1 MYRIPSTLNGDLDY
15 TQSLIDQFKTG
26 EIQAGQLKSNRVPM
40 GIYEQRKNQHYMLR
54 LRCAGGLVTPEQ
66 LAKIAF
72 VGHQLSTSHLHV
84 TTRQEIQ
91 IHNVDIEDAI
101 PALKK
106 LEKVGIS
113 SAGGGGNTVRN
124 MMVDDRS
131 GLTADEEFDVYPY
144 VEELT
149 SRLIAEKDSFTM
161 PRKYKVAIDTSVAT
175 ANYSYIA
182 DLGLQARIKDG
193 QRGFRVLIAGS
204 AASNAHTGW
213 EVFDFLPEKDL
224 YRAAKALKN
233 WFHKYGNR
241 RNRHKARMRYVF
253 YKYGTEEA
261 KRLYL
266 EEFEELK
273 KDGSIDFEASA
284 LPLEHHKPSFSPLGE
299 KEVKSEERR
308 VKNSNP
314 LGVPADLQS
323 DGKQGTSKNE
333 IIDVEAFETWK
344 RRYAHKQ
351 TNAEGLKENLWYA
364 YIPLR
369 HGNNSTDFFAEVAEY
384 LGNYGN
390 DVIRFTKKEQIQ
402 VRNIPEEYLTNIY
415 AFFKKLG
422 VYQID
427 YPVVVTNLTC
437 CTGADTCRLGICLPK
452 GAIDGIAKQLLDSDL
467 NLDAI
472 PDFELRMNGCTNICA
487 LATWGDLGFS
497 GRVGRVGDDPYP
509 AYTIWLPVKGKHEI
523 DLQQGYIAA
532 KKIPAFVE
540 DYLRDVIAEQANYAD
555 YYEYVAKR
563 GVNIVKDLIAKYK
576 EVAPYSEKPDTFF
589 DFGDDE
595 KFSLIKY
602 GKAECSAGLFDIIE
616 IDQDTIREKRKEVE
630 QLLENTPQ
638 GVPADLQSAGK
649 QAISGGSKVPADLKS
664 DGKQGTSKIEK
675 LLHDIVFS
683 ENRMLLVT
691 RGLDPRTD
699 EDVYQGF
706 EKEFIAAGII
716 PQKFKVLTEKARNN
730 ESLIS
735 EKPLID
741 ELADLLNDLYQN
753 MDDSLQFKLPAAQSP
768 TDNTDN
774 TDSKEKSAE
783 SAKSAR
789 PKNGSEK
796 EEKSVSSVKS
806 VGQKTGSEKE
816 EKSVSSVKSVG
827 QKNTSEKE
835 QKSVSSVK
843 SARQKN
849 TSEKEQK
856 SSAGEPEA
864 ISPDVKK
871 DFRGVMCP
879 MNFVKTKIALTP
891 MQSGQILEILLDD
904 GAPIENVP
912 GSVKNEGHTILSTEK
927 VENYWKVLIK
937 KK

>member
-15 TQSLIDQFKTG
+15 TQSLINQFKAG

-273 KDGSIDFEASA
+273 KDGSIDFEAPA
-284 LPLEHHKPSFSPLGE
+284 LPLEHHKPSFSPLSE

-308 VKNSNP
+308 VKNS
-314 LGVPADLQS
+314 S
-323 DGKQGTSKNE
+323 DFFDS
-333 IIDVEAFETWK
+333 EAFETWK

-384 LGNYGN
+384 LCNYGN

-452 GAIDGIAKQLLDSDL
+452 GAIDGIAKQLLNSDL

-555 YYEYVAKR
+555 YYDYVAKR
-563 GVNIVKDLIAKYK
+563 GVNIVKKLIAKYK
-576 EVAPYSEKPDTFF
+576 EVAPYSEEPDTFF

-630 QLLENTPQ
+630 LLMGNTPQ
-638 GVPADLQSAGK
+638 GVTADLQS
-649 QAISGGSKVPADLKS
+649 
-664 DGKQGTSKIEK
+664 DGKQETSKIEK

-699 EDVYQGF
+699 EDVYNGF

-716 PQKFKVLTEKARNN
+716 PQKFKVLTDKARNN
-730 ESLIS
+730 ESLIA

-753 MDDSLQFKLPAAQSP
+753 MDDSLQFKLPAVQSP
-768 TDNTDN
+768 TDFTDN
-774 TDSKEKSAE
+774 TDSKEKSAGQKNRSE
-783 SAKSAR
+783 DEDKSVSSVKSVGQR
-789 PKNGSEK
+789 NRSEN

-806 VGQKTGSEKE
+806 VGQKS
-816 EKSVSSVKSVG
+816 
-827 QKNTSEKE
+827 TSE
-835 QKSVSSVK
+835 
-843 SARQKN
+843 N
-849 TSEKEQK
+849 EQK

>member
-15 TQSLIDQFKTG
+15 TQSLIDQFKAG

-273 KDGSIDFEASA
+273 KDGSIDFEAPA
-284 LPLEHHKPSFSPLGE
+284 LPLEHHKPNF
-299 KEVKSEERR
+299 
-308 VKNSNP
+308 
-314 LGVPADLQS
+314 PALKAPTD
-323 DGKQGTSKNE
+323 
-333 IIDVEAFETWK
+333 FETWK

-452 GAIDGIAKQLLDSDL
+452 GAIDGIAKQLLNSNL

-555 YYEYVAKR
+555 YYDYVAKR

-576 EVAPYSEKPDTFF
+576 EVAPYSEEPDTFF

-630 QLLENTPQ
+630 QLL
-638 GVPADLQSAGK
+638 
-649 QAISGGSKVPADLKS
+649 S
-664 DGKQGTSKIEK
+664 DGKQNTGKIEK

-699 EDVYQGF
+699 EDVYNGF

-716 PQKFKVLTEKARNN
+716 PQKFKVLTDKARNSA
-730 ESLIS
+730 SLI
-735 EKPLID
+735 EQKPLID

-753 MDDSLQFKLPAAQSP
+753 MDDSLQFKLPA
-768 TDNTDN
+768 
-774 TDSKEKSAE
+774 EKTQVEQVA
-783 SAKSAR
+783 
-789 PKNGSEK
+789 
-796 EEKSVSSVKS
+796 EEKNA
-806 VGQKTGSEKE
+806 E
-816 EKSVSSVKSVG
+816 EKAPAEQVSE
-827 QKNTSEKE
+827 EKAPAE
-835 QKSVSSVK
+835 KA
-843 SARQKN
+843 SAAEE
-849 TSEKEQK
+849 TET
-856 SSAGEPEA
+856 
-864 ISPDVKK
+864 IVPDVKK

>member
-15 TQSLIDQFKTG
+15 TQSLIDQFKAG

-40 GIYEQRKNQHYMLR
+40 GIYEQRKSQHYMLR

-273 KDGSIDFEASA
+273 KDDSIDFEAPA
-284 LPLEHHKPSFSPLGE
+284 LPLEHHKPSFSPLDA
-299 KEVKSEERR
+299 
-308 VKNSNP
+308 P
-314 LGVPADLQS
+314 TD
-323 DGKQGTSKNE
+323 
-333 IIDVEAFETWK
+333 FETWK

-364 YIPLR
+364 NIPLR

-555 YYEYVAKR
+555 YYDYVAKR

-576 EVAPYSEKPDTFF
+576 EVAPYSEEPDTFF

-630 QLLENTPQ
+630 SLMGNTPQ
-638 GVPADLQSAGK
+638 GVPADLQ
-649 QAISGGSKVPADLKS
+649 S

-699 EDVYQGF
+699 EDVYNGF

-716 PQKFKVLTEKARNN
+716 PQKFKILTDKARNN
-730 ESLIS
+730 ESLIAY
-735 EKPLID
+735 KPLID
-741 ELADLLNDLYQN
+741 ELADLLNELYQN

-774 TDSKEKSAE
+774 TDLKEKSAE

-789 PKNGSEK
+789 PK
-796 EEKSVSSVKS
+796 
-806 VGQKTGSEKE
+806 TGSE
-816 EKSVSSVKSVG
+816 
-827 QKNTSEKE
+827 N
-835 QKSVSSVK
+835 
-843 SARQKN
+843 
-849 TSEKEQK
+849 EQK

>member
-15 TQSLIDQFKTG
+15 TQSLIDQFKAG

-273 KDGSIDFEASA
+273 KDGSIDFEASE
-284 LPLEHHKPSFSPLGE
+284 LPLEHHKPNF
-299 KEVKSEERR
+299 
-308 VKNSNP
+308 
-314 LGVPADLQS
+314 PALKAPTD
-323 DGKQGTSKNE
+323 
-333 IIDVEAFETWK
+333 FETWK

-452 GAIDGIAKQLLDSDL
+452 GAIDGIAKQLLNSNL

-555 YYEYVAKR
+555 YYDYVAKR

-576 EVAPYSEKPDTFF
+576 EVAPYSEEPDTFF

-630 QLLENTPQ
+630 LLMGNIPQ
-638 GVPADLQSAGK
+638 GVPTDLQ
-649 QAISGGSKVPADLKS
+649 S
-664 DGKQGTSKIEK
+664 DGKQATSKIEK

-699 EDVYQGF
+699 EDVYNGF

-716 PQKFKVLTEKARNN
+716 PQKFKVLTDKARNN
-730 ESLIS
+730 ESLI
-735 EKPLID
+735 EQKPLID

-753 MDDSLQFKLPAAQSP
+753 MDDSLQFKLPAVQSP
-768 TDNTDN
+768 TDFTDN
-774 TDSKEKSAE
+774 TDSKGKSA
-783 SAKSAR
+783 
-789 PKNGSEK
+789 
-796 EEKSVSSVKS
+796 
-806 VGQKTGSEKE
+806 GQKNRSEDE

-827 QKNTSEKE
+827 QKNTSE
-835 QKSVSSVK
+835 
-843 SARQKN
+843 N
-849 TSEKEQK
+849 EQK

-864 ISPDVKK
+864 VSPDVKK

>member
-15 TQSLIDQFKTG
+15 TQSLIDQFKAG

-72 VGHQLSTSHLHV
+72 VGHQLSTSHLHI

-261 KRLYL
+261 KRLYF

-273 KDGSIDFEASA
+273 KDGSIDFKAPA
-284 LPLEHHKPSFSPLGE
+284 LPLEHHKPNFPPL
-299 KEVKSEERR
+299 KA
-308 VKNSNP
+308 P
-314 LGVPADLQS
+314 TD
-323 DGKQGTSKNE
+323 
-333 IIDVEAFETWK
+333 FETWK

-452 GAIDGIAKQLLDSDL
+452 GAIDGIAKQLLNSNL

-532 KKIPAFVE
+532 KKIPAFFE
-540 DYLRDVIAEQANYAD
+540 DYLRDVIAEQVNYAD
-555 YYEYVAKR
+555 YYDYVAKR
-563 GVNIVKDLIAKYK
+563 GVNIVKELIAKYK
-576 EVAPYSEKPDTFF
+576 EVAPYSEEPDTFF

-630 QLLENTPQ
+630 LLMGNTPQ
-638 GVPADLQSAGK
+638 GVPADLQSDGK
-649 QAISGGSKVPADLKS
+649 QAI
-664 DGKQGTSKIEK
+664 SKIEK

-699 EDVYQGF
+699 EDVYNGF

-716 PQKFKVLTEKARNN
+716 SQKFKVLTDKARNN
-730 ESLIS
+730 ESLI
-735 EKPLID
+735 EQKPLID

-753 MDDSLQFKLPAAQSP
+753 MDDSLQFKLPA
-768 TDNTDN
+768 
-774 TDSKEKSAE
+774 EKTPVEQVA
-783 SAKSAR
+783 
-789 PKNGSEK
+789 
-796 EEKSVSSVKS
+796 EEK
-806 VGQKTGSEKE
+806 TAE
-816 EKSVSSVKSVG
+816 EKAPAEQVSE
-827 QKNTSEKE
+827 EKAPAE
-835 QKSVSSVK
+835 KA
-843 SARQKN
+843 SAAEE
-849 TSEKEQK
+849 TET
-856 SSAGEPEA
+856 
-864 ISPDVKK
+864 IVPDVKK

>member
-15 TQSLIDQFKTG
+15 TQSLIDQFKAG

-54 LRCAGGLVTPEQ
+54 LRCAGGLATPEQ

-273 KDGSIDFEASA
+273 KDGSIDFEAPA
-284 LPLEHHKPSFSPLGE
+284 LPLEHHKPNFPPL
-299 KEVKSEERR
+299 KA
-308 VKNSNP
+308 P
-314 LGVPADLQS
+314 TD
-323 DGKQGTSKNE
+323 
-333 IIDVEAFETWK
+333 FETWK

-427 YPVVVTNLTC
+427 YPVVVTNLIC

-452 GAIDGIAKQLLDSDL
+452 GAIDGIAKQLLNSNL

-497 GRVGRVGDDPYP
+497 GRVGRVGDAPYP

-540 DYLRDVIAEQANYAD
+540 DYLRDVIAEQVNYAD
-555 YYEYVAKR
+555 YYDYVAKR

-576 EVAPYSEKPDTFF
+576 EVAPYSEEPDTFF

-630 QLLENTPQ
+630 LLMGNTPQ
-638 GVPADLQSAGK
+638 GVPADLQSDGK
-649 QAISGGSKVPADLKS
+649 QA
-664 DGKQGTSKIEK
+664 TSKIEK

-699 EDVYQGF
+699 EDVYNGF

-716 PQKFKVLTEKARNN
+716 PQKFKVLTDKARNN
-730 ESLIS
+730 ESLI
-735 EKPLID
+735 EQKPLID

-753 MDDSLQFKLPAAQSP
+753 MDDSLQFKLPA
-768 TDNTDN
+768 
-774 TDSKEKSAE
+774 EKTPVEQIA
-783 SAKSAR
+783 
-789 PKNGSEK
+789 
-796 EEKSVSSVKS
+796 EEKAA
-806 VGQKTGSEKE
+806 E
-816 EKSVSSVKSVG
+816 EKAPAEQVSE
-827 QKNTSEKE
+827 EKAPAE
-835 QKSVSSVK
+835 KA
-843 SARQKN
+843 SAAEE
-849 TSEKEQK
+849 TET
-856 SSAGEPEA
+856 
-864 ISPDVKK
+864 IVPDVKK

>member
-1 MYRIPSTLNGDLDY
+1 
-15 TQSLIDQFKTG
+15 
-26 EIQAGQLKSNRVPM
+26 M
-40 GIYEQRKNQHYMLR
+40 GLYEQRKNQHYMLR

-273 KDGSIDFEASA
+273 KDGSIDFEAPA
-284 LPLEHHKPSFSPLGE
+284 LPLEHHKPNF
-299 KEVKSEERR
+299 
-308 VKNSNP
+308 
-314 LGVPADLQS
+314 PALNASTD
-323 DGKQGTSKNE
+323 
-333 IIDVEAFETWK
+333 FETWK

-452 GAIDGIAKQLLDSDL
+452 GAIDGIAKQLLNSDL

-509 AYTIWLPVKGKHEI
+509 AYTVWLPTKGKHEI

-563 GVNIVKDLIAKYK
+563 GVNIVKELIAKYK
-576 EVAPYSEKPDTFF
+576 EIAPYSEEPDTFF

-630 QLLENTPQ
+630 QLLSE
-638 GVPADLQSAGK
+638 GK
-649 QAISGGSKVPADLKS
+649 QDTA
-664 DGKQGTSKIEK
+664 KIEK

-699 EDVYQGF
+699 DDVYNGF

-716 PQKFKVLTEKARNN
+716 PQKFKILTNKARSN
-730 ESLIS
+730 ESLMA

-753 MDDSLQFKLPAAQSP
+753 MDDSLQFKLPAVQNP

-774 TDSKEKSAE
+774 TDSKEKSA
-783 SAKSAR
+783 
-789 PKNGSEK
+789 
-796 EEKSVSSVKS
+796 
-806 VGQKTGSEKE
+806 GQKNRSEKE

-827 QKNTSEKE
+827 QKNTNE
-835 QKSVSSVK
+835 
-843 SARQKN
+843 N
-849 TSEKEQK
+849 EQK
-856 SSAGEPEA
+856 SSAGEPGA
-864 ISPDVKK
+864 TSPDVKK

-927 VENYWKVLIK
+927 VENYWKVLIRK
-937 KK
+937 K

>member
-15 TQSLIDQFKTG
+15 TQSLIDQFKAG

-266 EEFEELK
+266 DEFKELK
-273 KDGSIDFEASA
+273 KDGSIDFEAPA
-284 LPLEHHKPSFSPLGE
+284 LPLEHHKPNFPPL
-299 KEVKSEERR
+299 KT
-308 VKNSNP
+308 P
-314 LGVPADLQS
+314 TD
-323 DGKQGTSKNE
+323 
-333 IIDVEAFETWK
+333 FETWK

-452 GAIDGIAKQLLDSDL
+452 GAIDGIAKQLLNSNL

-540 DYLRDVIAEQANYAD
+540 DYLRDVITEQANYTD
-555 YYEYVAKR
+555 YYDYVAKR
-563 GVNIVKDLIAKYK
+563 GVNIVKELIAKYK
-576 EVAPYSEKPDTFF
+576 EVAPYSEEPDTFF

-630 QLLENTPQ
+630 LLMGNIPQ
-638 GVPADLQSAGK
+638 GIPADLQSDGK
-649 QAISGGSKVPADLKS
+649 QATG
-664 DGKQGTSKIEK
+664 KIEK

-699 EDVYQGF
+699 KDVYNGF

-716 PQKFKVLTEKARNN
+716 PQKFKVLTDKARNN
-730 ESLIS
+730 ESLIA

-741 ELADLLNDLYQN
+741 ELANLLNDLYQN
-753 MDDSLQFKLPAAQSP
+753 MDDSLQFKLPAVQNP
-768 TDNTDN
+768 TNFTDN
-774 TDSKEKSAE
+774 TDSKGKSAE
-783 SAKSAR
+783 SNS
-789 PKNGSEK
+789 K
-796 EEKSVSSVKS
+796 EEKSVGQKSRSENEEESVSSVKS
-806 VGQKTGSEKE
+806 VGQKSRSE
-816 EKSVSSVKSVG
+816 
-827 QKNTSEKE
+827 NE
-835 QKSVSSVK
+835 QK
-843 SARQKN
+843 
-849 TSEKEQK
+849 T
-856 SSAGEPEA
+856 SAGELEA

>member
-15 TQSLIDQFKTG
+15 TQSLIDQFKAG

-273 KDGSIDFEASA
+273 KDGSIDFEAPA
-284 LPLEHHKPSFSPLGE
+284 LPLEHHKPGF
-299 KEVKSEERR
+299 
-308 VKNSNP
+308 
-314 LGVPADLQS
+314 PALKAPTD
-323 DGKQGTSKNE
+323 
-333 IIDVEAFETWK
+333 FETWK

-452 GAIDGIAKQLLDSDL
+452 GAIDVIAKQLLNSDL

-532 KKIPAFVE
+532 KKIPVFVE
-540 DYLRDVIAEQANYAD
+540 DYLRDVIAEQANYTD
-555 YYEYVAKR
+555 YYDYVAKR
-563 GVNIVKDLIAKYK
+563 GVDIVKNLIAKYK
-576 EVAPYSEKPDTFF
+576 EVAPYSEEPDTFF

-630 QLLENTPQ
+630 LLMGNTPQ
-638 GVPADLQSAGK
+638 GVPADLQS
-649 QAISGGSKVPADLKS
+649 
-664 DGKQGTSKIEK
+664 DGKQETSKIEK

-699 EDVYQGF
+699 EDVYNGF

-716 PQKFKVLTEKARNN
+716 PQKFKVLTDKARNS
-730 ESLIS
+730 ESLIA

-741 ELADLLNDLYQN
+741 ELANLLNDLYQN
-753 MDDSLQFKLPAAQSP
+753 MDDSLQFKLPAVQSP
-768 TDNTDN
+768 TDFTDN
-774 TDSKEKSAE
+774 TNSKEKSAGQ
-783 SAKSAR
+783 
-789 PKNGSEK
+789 KNRSEK

-806 VGQKTGSEKE
+806 VGQKSRSE
-816 EKSVSSVKSVG
+816 
-827 QKNTSEKE
+827 N
-835 QKSVSSVK
+835 
-843 SARQKN
+843 
-849 TSEKEQK
+849 EQK

-871 DFRGVMCP
+871 DFRDVMCP

-912 GSVKNEGHTILSTEK
+912 GSVKNEDHTILSTEK
-927 VENYWKVLIK
+927 VENYWKVLIRK
-937 KK
+937 K

>member
-15 TQSLIDQFKTG
+15 TQSLIDQFKAG

-91 IHNVDIEDAI
+91 IHNVDIEDAV

-266 EEFEELK
+266 EDFEELK
-273 KDGSIDFEASA
+273 KDGSIDFEAPA
-284 LPLEHHKPSFSPLGE
+284 LPLEHHKPSFSPLSE

-308 VKNSNP
+308 VNNS
-314 LGVPADLQS
+314 S
-323 DGKQGTSKNE
+323 DFFDS
-333 IIDVEAFETWK
+333 EAFETWK

-540 DYLRDVIAEQANYAD
+540 DYLRDVIAEQTNYAD

-576 EVAPYSEKPDTFF
+576 EVAPYLEEPDTFF

-616 IDQDTIREKRKEVE
+616 IDQDTIREKLGEIDKI
-630 QLLENTPQ
+630 LGDDKSHT
-638 GVPADLQSAGK
+638 DLTNLTDIVNEEDAK
-649 QAISGGSKVPADLKS
+649 
-664 DGKQGTSKIEK
+664 KIEK

-699 EDVYQGF
+699 DDVYNGF

-730 ESLIS
+730 EPLTA
-735 EKPLID
+735 EKALID
-741 ELADLLNDLYQN
+741 ELAQLLNDLYQN
-753 MDDSLQFKLPAAQSP
+753 MDNSLQFKLPAAQSP
-768 TDNTDN
+768 TDFTEN

-783 SAKSAR
+783 SNSKEKKSVGEENGSENEKKSVSSAKSAR
-789 PKNGSEK
+789 QKSGSENEK
-796 EEKSVSSVKS
+796 KSVSSAKSARQKSGSENEKKSVSSVKS
-806 VGQKTGSEKE
+806 VGPKTGSE
-816 EKSVSSVKSVG
+816 
-827 QKNTSEKE
+827 N
-835 QKSVSSVK
+835 
-843 SARQKN
+843 
-849 TSEKEQK
+849 EQK

-891 MQSGQILEILLDD
+891 MKSGQILEILLDD

>member
-15 TQSLIDQFKTG
+15 TQSLIDQFKAG

-273 KDGSIDFEASA
+273 KDGSIDFEAPA
-284 LPLEHHKPSFSPLGE
+284 LPLEHHKPNFPPL
-299 KEVKSEERR
+299 KA
-308 VKNSNP
+308 P
-314 LGVPADLQS
+314 TD
-323 DGKQGTSKNE
+323 
-333 IIDVEAFETWK
+333 FETWK

-452 GAIDGIAKQLLDSDL
+452 GAIDGIAKQLLNSNL

-532 KKIPAFVE
+532 KKIPVFVE
-540 DYLRDVIAEQANYAD
+540 DYLRDVIAEQVNYAD
-555 YYEYVAKR
+555 YYDYVAKR
-563 GVNIVKDLIAKYK
+563 GVNIVKELIAKYK
-576 EVAPYSEKPDTFF
+576 EVAPYSEEPDTFF

-630 QLLENTPQ
+630 LLMGNTPQ
-638 GVPADLQSAGK
+638 GVPADLQSDGK
-649 QAISGGSKVPADLKS
+649 QAI
-664 DGKQGTSKIEK
+664 SKIEK

-699 EDVYQGF
+699 EDVYNGF

-716 PQKFKVLTEKARNN
+716 PQKFKVLTDKARNN
-730 ESLIS
+730 ESLI
-735 EKPLID
+735 EQKPLID

-753 MDDSLQFKLPAAQSP
+753 MDDSLQFKLPA
-768 TDNTDN
+768 
-774 TDSKEKSAE
+774 EKTPVEQIA
-783 SAKSAR
+783 
-789 PKNGSEK
+789 
-796 EEKSVSSVKS
+796 EEKAA
-806 VGQKTGSEKE
+806 E
-816 EKSVSSVKSVG
+816 EKAPAEQVSE
-827 QKNTSEKE
+827 EKAPAE
-835 QKSVSSVK
+835 KA
-843 SARQKN
+843 SAAEE
-849 TSEKEQK
+849 TET
-856 SSAGEPEA
+856 
-864 ISPDVKK
+864 IVPDVKK

>member
-15 TQSLIDQFKTG
+15 TQSLIDQFKAG

-54 LRCAGGLVTPEQ
+54 LRCAGGLVTPKQ

-266 EEFEELK
+266 EEFKELK
-273 KDGSIDFEASA
+273 KDGSIDFEAPA
-284 LPLEHHKPSFSPLGE
+284 LPLEHHKPNFPPL
-299 KEVKSEERR
+299 KA
-308 VKNSNP
+308 P
-314 LGVPADLQS
+314 TD
-323 DGKQGTSKNE
+323 
-333 IIDVEAFETWK
+333 FETWK

-402 VRNIPEEYLTNIY
+402 VRNILEEYLTNIY

-452 GAIDGIAKQLLDSDL
+452 GAIDGIAKQLLNSNL

-555 YYEYVAKR
+555 YYDYVAKR

-576 EVAPYSEKPDTFF
+576 EVAPYSEEPDTFF

-630 QLLENTPQ
+630 LLMKNIPQ
-638 GVPADLQSAGK
+638 GVSADLQADGK
-649 QAISGGSKVPADLKS
+649 QA
-664 DGKQGTSKIEK
+664 TSKIEK

-699 EDVYQGF
+699 EDVYNGF

-716 PQKFKVLTEKARNN
+716 PQKFKVLTDKARNN
-730 ESLIS
+730 ESLI
-735 EKPLID
+735 EQKPLID

-753 MDDSLQFKLPAAQSP
+753 MDDSLQFKLPA
-768 TDNTDN
+768 
-774 TDSKEKSAE
+774 EKTPVEQVA
-783 SAKSAR
+783 
-789 PKNGSEK
+789 
-796 EEKSVSSVKS
+796 EEK
-806 VGQKTGSEKE
+806 TAE
-816 EKSVSSVKSVG
+816 EKAPAEQVSE
-827 QKNTSEKE
+827 EKAPAE
-835 QKSVSSVK
+835 KA
-843 SARQKN
+843 SAAEE
-849 TSEKEQK
+849 TET
-856 SSAGEPEA
+856 
-864 ISPDVKK
+864 IVPDVKK

>member
-15 TQSLIDQFKTG
+15 TQSLIDQFKAG

-273 KDGSIDFEASA
+273 KDGSIDFEAPA
-284 LPLEHHKPSFSPLGE
+284 LPLEHHKPNFPPL
-299 KEVKSEERR
+299 KA
-308 VKNSNP
+308 P
-314 LGVPADLQS
+314 TD
-323 DGKQGTSKNE
+323 
-333 IIDVEAFETWK
+333 FETWK

-452 GAIDGIAKQLLDSDL
+452 GAIDGIAKQLLNSNL

-555 YYEYVAKR
+555 YYDYVAKR
-563 GVNIVKDLIAKYK
+563 GVNIVKELIAKYK
-576 EVAPYSEKPDTFF
+576 EVAPYSEEPDTFF

-630 QLLENTPQ
+630 LLMGNIPQ
-638 GVPADLQSAGK
+638 GVPADLQSDGK
-649 QAISGGSKVPADLKS
+649 QA
-664 DGKQGTSKIEK
+664 TSKIEK

-699 EDVYQGF
+699 EDVYNGF

-716 PQKFKVLTEKARNN
+716 PQKFKVLTDKARNN
-730 ESLIS
+730 ESLI
-735 EKPLID
+735 EQKPLID

-753 MDDSLQFKLPAAQSP
+753 MDDSLQFKLTA
-768 TDNTDN
+768 
-774 TDSKEKSAE
+774 EKTPVEQVA
-783 SAKSAR
+783 
-789 PKNGSEK
+789 
-796 EEKSVSSVKS
+796 EEKAA
-806 VGQKTGSEKE
+806 E
-816 EKSVSSVKSVG
+816 EKTPAEQVSE
-827 QKNTSEKE
+827 EKAPAE
-835 QKSVSSVK
+835 KA
-843 SARQKN
+843 SAAEE
-849 TSEKEQK
+849 TET
-856 SSAGEPEA
+856 
-864 ISPDVKK
+864 IVPDVKK

-927 VENYWKVLIK
+927 IENYWKVLIK

>member
-15 TQSLIDQFKTG
+15 TQSLIDQFKAG

-273 KDGSIDFEASA
+273 KDGSIDFEAPA
-284 LPLEHHKPSFSPLGE
+284 LPLEHHKPNF
-299 KEVKSEERR
+299 
-308 VKNSNP
+308 
-314 LGVPADLQS
+314 PALKAPTD
-323 DGKQGTSKNE
+323 
-333 IIDVEAFETWK
+333 FETWK

-452 GAIDGIAKQLLDSDL
+452 GAIDGIAKQLLNSDL

-555 YYEYVAKR
+555 YYDYVAKR
-563 GVNIVKDLIAKYK
+563 GVNIVKELIAKYK
-576 EVAPYSEKPDTFF
+576 EVAPYSEEPDTFF

-630 QLLENTPQ
+630 LLMGNIPQ
-638 GVPADLQSAGK
+638 GVPADLQSDGK
-649 QAISGGSKVPADLKS
+649 QA
-664 DGKQGTSKIEK
+664 TSKIEK

-699 EDVYQGF
+699 EDVYNGF

-716 PQKFKVLTEKARNN
+716 PQKFKVLTDKARNN
-730 ESLIS
+730 ESLI
-735 EKPLID
+735 EQKPLID

-753 MDDSLQFKLPAAQSP
+753 MDDSLQFKL
-768 TDNTDN
+768 
-774 TDSKEKSAE
+774 SAE
-783 SAKSAR
+783 KTPVEQVA
-789 PKNGSEK
+789 
-796 EEKSVSSVKS
+796 EEK
-806 VGQKTGSEKE
+806 TAE
-816 EKSVSSVKSVG
+816 EKAPAEQVSE
-827 QKNTSEKE
+827 EKAPAE
-835 QKSVSSVK
+835 KA
-843 SARQKN
+843 SAAEE
-849 TSEKEQK
+849 TET
-856 SSAGEPEA
+856 
-864 ISPDVKK
+864 IVPDVKK

>member
-15 TQSLIDQFKTG
+15 TQSLIDQFKAG

-213 EVFDFLPEKDL
+213 EVFNFLPEKDL

-273 KDGSIDFEASA
+273 KDGSIDFEAPA
-284 LPLEHHKPSFSPLGE
+284 LPLEHHKPNF
-299 KEVKSEERR
+299 
-308 VKNSNP
+308 
-314 LGVPADLQS
+314 PALKAPTD
-323 DGKQGTSKNE
+323 
-333 IIDVEAFETWK
+333 FETWK

-369 HGNNSTDFFAEVAEY
+369 HGNNSTDFFAKVAEY

-452 GAIDGIAKQLLDSDL
+452 GAIDGIAKQLLNSNL

-555 YYEYVAKR
+555 YYDYVAKR

-576 EVAPYSEKPDTFF
+576 EVAPYSEEPDTFF

-630 QLLENTPQ
+630 LLMGNIPQ
-638 GVPADLQSAGK
+638 GVPADLQSDGK
-649 QAISGGSKVPADLKS
+649 QA
-664 DGKQGTSKIEK
+664 TSKIEK

-699 EDVYQGF
+699 EDVYNGF

-716 PQKFKVLTEKARNN
+716 PQKFKVLTDKARNN
-730 ESLIS
+730 ESLI
-735 EKPLID
+735 EQKPLID

-753 MDDSLQFKLPAAQSP
+753 MDDSLQFKLPA
-768 TDNTDN
+768 
-774 TDSKEKSAE
+774 EKTPVEQVA
-783 SAKSAR
+783 
-789 PKNGSEK
+789 
-796 EEKSVSSVKS
+796 EEK
-806 VGQKTGSEKE
+806 TAE
-816 EKSVSSVKSVG
+816 EKAPAEQVSE
-827 QKNTSEKE
+827 EKAPAE
-835 QKSVSSVK
+835 KA
-843 SARQKN
+843 SAAEE
-849 TSEKEQK
+849 TET
-856 SSAGEPEA
+856 
-864 ISPDVKK
+864 IVPDVKK

>member
-1 MYRIPSTLNGDLDY
+1 MYRIPSTLDGDLDY
-15 TQSLIDQFKTG
+15 TQSLIDQFKAG

-54 LRCAGGLVTPEQ
+54 LRCAGGLITPEQ

-91 IHNVDIEDAI
+91 IHNVDLQDAV

-161 PRKYKVAIDTSVAT
+161 PRKYKVAIDTSVET
-175 ANYSYIA
+175 ANFSYIA

-193 QRGFRVLIAGS
+193 KRGFRVLIAGS

-213 EVFDFLPEKDL
+213 EVFDFLPEVDL

-253 YKYGTEEA
+253 YKYGSEEA

-266 EEFEELK
+266 EEFEALK
-273 KDGSIDFEASA
+273 KDGSIDFHAPL
-284 LPLEHHKPSFSPLGE
+284 LPLEHHKPSFEPLAPHSSLFE
-299 KEVKSEERR
+299 K
-308 VKNSNP
+308 
-314 LGVPADLQS
+314 
-323 DGKQGTSKNE
+323 
-333 IIDVEAFETWK
+333 WK
-344 RRYAHKQ
+344 HRYAHKQ

-364 YIPLR
+364 YIPLK

-384 LGNYGN
+384 MANYGN

-402 VRNIPEEYLTNIY
+402 VRNIPEEYLPNIY
-415 AFFKKLG
+415 QEFKKLG
-422 VYQID
+422 IYQVD

-452 GAIDGIAKQLLDSDL
+452 GAIDAIAKRLLQSDL
-467 NLDAI
+467 DLDAI
-472 PDFELRMNGCTNICA
+472 PELEIRMNGCTNICA
-487 LATWGDLGFS
+487 VATWADLGFS

-509 AYTIWLPVKGKHEI
+509 AYTVWLPVKGKHEL

-532 KKIPAFVE
+532 KKIPEFIE
-540 DYLRDVIAEQANYAD
+540 DYLRDVIAELPNYVD
-555 YYEYVAKR
+555 YYDYVAKR
-563 GVNIVKDLIAKYK
+563 GVETVKDLLKKYK
-576 EVAPYSEKPDTFF
+576 ELPSFDENPDTFY
-589 DFGDDE
+589 DWGDDE

-616 IDQDTIREKRKEVE
+616 IDQDTIREKRKEVDALLGKAQIEADASQAKVSDDASQAFGRLDFEE
-630 QLLENTPQ
+630 QNK
-638 GVPADLQSAGK
+638 A
-649 QAISGGSKVPADLKS
+649 
-664 DGKQGTSKIEK
+664 EK

-699 EDVYQGF
+699 DDVYNGF
-706 EKEFIAAGII
+706 VKEFIEAGII
-716 PQKFKVLTEKARNN
+716 PQKFKVLTDKARQN

-735 EKPLID
+735 EKALID

-753 MDDSLQFKLPAAQSP
+753 MDDSLQFKLPA
-768 TDNTDN
+768 
-774 TDSKEKSAE
+774 DSV
-783 SAKSAR
+783 SAKQDSVPSQGTESSSKNENSDNSASSDENKKSDDN
-789 PKNGSEK
+789 KNSEGI
-796 EEKSVSSVKS
+796 V
-806 VGQKTGSEKE
+806 
-816 EKSVSSVKSVG
+816 
-827 QKNTSEKE
+827 
-835 QKSVSSVK
+835 
-843 SARQKN
+843 
-849 TSEKEQK
+849 
-856 SSAGEPEA
+856 
-864 ISPDVKK
+864 PDVKK

-891 MQSGQILEILLDD
+891 MKSGQLLEILLDD

-912 GSVKNEGHTILSTEK
+912 GSVKNEGHTVVSTEK
-927 VENYWKVLIK
+927 VENYWKVLIRK
-937 KK
+937 K

>member
-15 TQSLIDQFKTG
+15 TQSLIDQFKAG

-266 EEFEELK
+266 EEFEKLK
-273 KDGSIDFEASA
+273 KDGSIDFEAPA
-284 LPLEHHKPSFSPLGE
+284 LPLEHHKPNF
-299 KEVKSEERR
+299 
-308 VKNSNP
+308 
-314 LGVPADLQS
+314 PALKAPTD
-323 DGKQGTSKNE
+323 
-333 IIDVEAFETWK
+333 FETWK

-452 GAIDGIAKQLLDSDL
+452 GAIDGIAKQLLNSNL

-555 YYEYVAKR
+555 YYDYVAKR

-576 EVAPYSEKPDTFF
+576 EVAPYSEEPDTFF

-630 QLLENTPQ
+630 QLL
-638 GVPADLQSAGK
+638 
-649 QAISGGSKVPADLKS
+649 S
-664 DGKQGTSKIEK
+664 DGKQNTGKIEK

-699 EDVYQGF
+699 EDVYNGF

-716 PQKFKVLTEKARNN
+716 PQKFKVLTDKARNN
-730 ESLIS
+730 ESLI
-735 EKPLID
+735 EQKPLID

-753 MDDSLQFKLPAAQSP
+753 MDDSLQFKLPA
-768 TDNTDN
+768 
-774 TDSKEKSAE
+774 EKTPVEQVA
-783 SAKSAR
+783 
-789 PKNGSEK
+789 
-796 EEKSVSSVKS
+796 EEKNA
-806 VGQKTGSEKE
+806 E
-816 EKSVSSVKSVG
+816 EKAPAEQVSE
-827 QKNTSEKE
+827 EKAPAE
-835 QKSVSSVK
+835 KA
-843 SARQKN
+843 SAAEE
-849 TSEKEQK
+849 TET
-856 SSAGEPEA
+856 
-864 ISPDVKK
+864 IVPDVKK

>member
-15 TQSLIDQFKTG
+15 TQSLIDQFKAG

-131 GLTADEEFDVYPY
+131 GLTADEEFDVYPC

-273 KDGSIDFEASA
+273 KDGSIDFEAPA
-284 LPLEHHKPSFSPLGE
+284 LPLEHHKPNFPPL
-299 KEVKSEERR
+299 KAPTV
-308 VKNSNP
+308 
-314 LGVPADLQS
+314 
-323 DGKQGTSKNE
+323 
-333 IIDVEAFETWK
+333 FETWK

-452 GAIDGIAKQLLDSDL
+452 GAIDGIAKQLLNSNL

-555 YYEYVAKR
+555 YYDYVAKR
-563 GVNIVKDLIAKYK
+563 GVNIVKELIAKYK
-576 EVAPYSEKPDTFF
+576 EVAPYSEEPDTFF

-630 QLLENTPQ
+630 LLMGNIPQ
-638 GVPADLQSAGK
+638 GVPADLQS
-649 QAISGGSKVPADLKS
+649 
-664 DGKQGTSKIEK
+664 DGKQETSKIEK

-699 EDVYQGF
+699 EDVYNGF

-716 PQKFKVLTEKARNN
+716 PQKFKVLTDKARNN
-730 ESLIS
+730 ESLI
-735 EKPLID
+735 EQKPLID

-753 MDDSLQFKLPAAQSP
+753 MDDSLQFKLPAVQSP
-768 TDNTDN
+768 TDFTDN
-774 TDSKEKSAE
+774 TDSKGKSA
-783 SAKSAR
+783 
-789 PKNGSEK
+789 
-796 EEKSVSSVKS
+796 
-806 VGQKTGSEKE
+806 GQKNRSEDE

-827 QKNTSEKE
+827 QKNTSE
-835 QKSVSSVK
+835 
-843 SARQKN
+843 N
-849 TSEKEQK
+849 EQK

-864 ISPDVKK
+864 VSPDVKK

>member
-15 TQSLIDQFKTG
+15 TQSLIDQFKAG

-273 KDGSIDFEASA
+273 NDGSIDFEAPA
-284 LPLEHHKPSFSPLGE
+284 LPLEHHKPNF
-299 KEVKSEERR
+299 
-308 VKNSNP
+308 
-314 LGVPADLQS
+314 PALKAPTD
-323 DGKQGTSKNE
+323 
-333 IIDVEAFETWK
+333 FETWK

-452 GAIDGIAKQLLDSDL
+452 GAIDGIAKQLLNSNL

-555 YYEYVAKR
+555 YYDYVAKR

-576 EVAPYSEKPDTFF
+576 EVAPYSEEPDTFF

-630 QLLENTPQ
+630 QLL
-638 GVPADLQSAGK
+638 
-649 QAISGGSKVPADLKS
+649 S
-664 DGKQGTSKIEK
+664 DGKQNTDKIEK

-699 EDVYQGF
+699 EDVYNGF

-716 PQKFKVLTEKARNN
+716 PQKFKILTDKARNN
-730 ESLIS
+730 ESLI
-735 EKPLID
+735 EQKPLIN

-753 MDDSLQFKLPAAQSP
+753 MDDSLQFKLPA
-768 TDNTDN
+768 
-774 TDSKEKSAE
+774 EKTPVEQVA
-783 SAKSAR
+783 
-789 PKNGSEK
+789 
-796 EEKSVSSVKS
+796 EEKNA
-806 VGQKTGSEKE
+806 E
-816 EKSVSSVKSVG
+816 EKAPAEQVAE
-827 QKNTSEKE
+827 EKAPAE
-835 QKSVSSVK
+835 KA
-843 SARQKN
+843 SAAEE
-849 TSEKEQK
+849 TET
-856 SSAGEPEA
+856 
-864 ISPDVKK
+864 IVPDVKK

-891 MQSGQILEILLDD
+891 MQSGQILEVLLDD

>member
-15 TQSLIDQFKTG
+15 TQSLIDQFKAG

-72 VGHQLSTSHLHV
+72 VGHQFSTSHLHV

-273 KDGSIDFEASA
+273 KDGSIDFEAPA
-284 LPLEHHKPSFSPLGE
+284 LPLEHHKPNFPPL
-299 KEVKSEERR
+299 KA
-308 VKNSNP
+308 P
-314 LGVPADLQS
+314 TD
-323 DGKQGTSKNE
+323 
-333 IIDVEAFETWK
+333 FETWK

-452 GAIDGIAKQLLDSDL
+452 GAIDGIAKQLLNSNL

-555 YYEYVAKR
+555 YYDYVAKR
-563 GVNIVKDLIAKYK
+563 GVNIVKELIAKYK
-576 EVAPYSEKPDTFF
+576 EVAPYSEEPDTFF

-630 QLLENTPQ
+630 LLMGNIPQ
-638 GVPADLQSAGK
+638 GVPTDLQ
-649 QAISGGSKVPADLKS
+649 S
-664 DGKQGTSKIEK
+664 DGKQATSKIEK

-699 EDVYQGF
+699 EDVYNGF

-716 PQKFKVLTEKARNN
+716 PQKFKVLTDKARNN
-730 ESLIS
+730 ESLI
-735 EKPLID
+735 EQKPLID

-753 MDDSLQFKLPAAQSP
+753 MDDSLQFKLPA
-768 TDNTDN
+768 
-774 TDSKEKSAE
+774 EKTPVEQVA
-783 SAKSAR
+783 
-789 PKNGSEK
+789 
-796 EEKSVSSVKS
+796 EEK
-806 VGQKTGSEKE
+806 TAE
-816 EKSVSSVKSVG
+816 EKAPAEQVSE
-827 QKNTSEKE
+827 EKAPAE
-835 QKSVSSVK
+835 KA
-843 SARQKN
+843 SAAEE
-849 TSEKEQK
+849 TET
-856 SSAGEPEA
+856 
-864 ISPDVKK
+864 IVPDVKK

>member
-15 TQSLIDQFKTG
+15 TQSLIDQFKAG

-54 LRCAGGLVTPEQ
+54 LRCSGGLVTPEQ

-273 KDGSIDFEASA
+273 KDGSIDFEAPA
-284 LPLEHHKPSFSPLGE
+284 LPLEHHKPNFPPL
-299 KEVKSEERR
+299 KA
-308 VKNSNP
+308 P
-314 LGVPADLQS
+314 TD
-323 DGKQGTSKNE
+323 
-333 IIDVEAFETWK
+333 FETWK

-452 GAIDGIAKQLLDSDL
+452 GAIDGIAKQLLNSNL

-555 YYEYVAKR
+555 YYDYVAKR

-576 EVAPYSEKPDTFF
+576 EVAPYSEEPDTFF

-630 QLLENTPQ
+630 LLMGNIPQ
-638 GVPADLQSAGK
+638 GVPADLQS
-649 QAISGGSKVPADLKS
+649 
-664 DGKQGTSKIEK
+664 DGKQETSKIEK

-699 EDVYQGF
+699 EDVYNGF

-716 PQKFKVLTEKARNN
+716 PQKFKVLTDKARNN
-730 ESLIS
+730 ESLI
-735 EKPLID
+735 EQKPLID

-753 MDDSLQFKLPAAQSP
+753 MDDSLQFKLPAVQSP
-768 TDNTDN
+768 TDFTDN
-774 TDSKEKSAE
+774 TDSKGKSA
-783 SAKSAR
+783 
-789 PKNGSEK
+789 
-796 EEKSVSSVKS
+796 
-806 VGQKTGSEKE
+806 GQKNRSEDE

-827 QKNTSEKE
+827 QKNTSENE
-835 QKSVSSVK
+835 QK
-843 SARQKN
+843 
-849 TSEKEQK
+849 T
-856 SSAGEPEA
+856 SAGEPEA

>member
-15 TQSLIDQFKTG
+15 TQSLIDQFKAG

-54 LRCAGGLVTPEQ
+54 LRCAGGLITPEQ

-72 VGHQLSTSHLHV
+72 VGHQLSTSHLHI

-91 IHNVDIEDAI
+91 IHNVDLQDAV

-124 MMVDDRS
+124 MMVNDRS
-131 GLTADEEFDVYPY
+131 GLTAEEEFDVYPY

-161 PRKYKVAIDTSVAT
+161 PRKYKVAIDTSVEE
-175 ANYSYIA
+175 ANFSYIA

-193 QRGFRVLIAGS
+193 KRGFRVLIAGS
-204 AASNAHTGW
+204 AASNSHTGW
-213 EVFDFLPEKDL
+213 EVFDFLPEIDL
-224 YRAAKALKN
+224 YRAAKGLKN

-253 YKYGTEEA
+253 YKYGSEEA

-266 EEFEELK
+266 EEFEALK
-273 KDGSIDFEASA
+273 KDGSIDFYAPA
-284 LPLEHHKPSFSPLGE
+284 LPLEHHHPNFASAE
-299 KEVKSEERR
+299 DNSEEF
-308 VKNSNP
+308 KKW
-314 LGVPADLQS
+314 
-323 DGKQGTSKNE
+323 KQ
-333 IIDVEAFETWK
+333 
-344 RRYAHKQ
+344 RYAHKQ
-351 TNAEGLKENLWYA
+351 TNSEGLKENLWFA
-364 YIPLR
+364 YIPLK

-384 LGNYGN
+384 LANYGN

-402 VRNIPEEYLTNIY
+402 VRNIPEEYLPNIY
-415 AFFKKLG
+415 QFFKKLG
-422 VYQID
+422 IYQVD

-452 GAIDGIAKQLLDSDL
+452 GAIDAIAKQLLASDL

-472 PDFELRMNGCTNICA
+472 PDLEIRMNGCTNICA
-487 LATWGDLGFS
+487 VATWADLGFS

-509 AYTIWLPVKGKHEI
+509 AYTVWLPVKGKHEL

-532 KKIPAFVE
+532 KKIPEFIE
-540 DYLRDVIAEQANYAD
+540 DYLRDVIAEQTNYAD
-555 YYEYVAKR
+555 YYDYVARR
-563 GVNIVKDLIAKYK
+563 GVDTVKQLLAKYK
-576 EVAPYSEKPDTFF
+576 ELPSYKENPDTFF
-589 DFGDDE
+589 DWGDDE

-616 IDQDTIREKRKEVE
+616 IDQDTIREKRKEVDE
-630 QLLENTPQ
+630 ILSSED
-638 GVPADLQSAGK
+638 A
-649 QAISGGSKVPADLKS
+649 
-664 DGKQGTSKIEK
+664 EK

-699 EDVYQGF
+699 DDVYNGF
-706 EKEFIAAGII
+706 EKEFIEAGII
-716 PQKFKVLTEKARNN
+716 PQKFKVLTDKARKN
-730 ESLIS
+730 EALIA
-735 EKPLID
+735 EKPLIY
-741 ELADLLNDLYQN
+741 ELADLLNDLYKN
-753 MDDSLQFKLPAAQSP
+753 MDDSLQFKLPA
-768 TDNTDN
+768 
-774 TDSKEKSAE
+774 
-783 SAKSAR
+783 
-789 PKNGSEK
+789 EK
-796 EEKSVSSVKS
+796 ESSSEGAKIISSENTKKTEANAAKKQSDSANSVSVEQNSVSSDKDPN
-806 VGQKTGSEKE
+806 E
-816 EKSVSSVKSVG
+816 SVKNPNKFRINSDDKINSSG
-827 QKNTSEKE
+827 EKNTEVIE
-835 QKSVSSVK
+835 
-843 SARQKN
+843 
-849 TSEKEQK
+849 
-856 SSAGEPEA
+856 
-864 ISPDVKK
+864 PDVKK

-891 MQSGQILEILLDD
+891 MKSGQLLEILLDD

-912 GSVKNEGHTILSTEK
+912 GSVKNEGHTVLSTEK
-927 VENYWKVLIK
+927 VDNYWKVLIRK
-937 KK
+937 K

>member
-15 TQSLIDQFKTG
+15 TQSLIDQFKAG

-273 KDGSIDFEASA
+273 KDGSIDFEAPA
-284 LPLEHHKPSFSPLGE
+284 LPLEHHKPSFSPLSE

-308 VKNSNP
+308 VKNS
-314 LGVPADLQS
+314 S
-323 DGKQGTSKNE
+323 DFFDS
-333 IIDVEAFETWK
+333 EAFETWK

-452 GAIDGIAKQLLDSDL
+452 GAIDGIAKQLLNSDL

-555 YYEYVAKR
+555 YYDYVAKR
-563 GVNIVKDLIAKYK
+563 GVNIVKELIAKYK
-576 EVAPYSEKPDTFF
+576 EVAPYSEEPDTFF

-630 QLLENTPQ
+630 QLLGNIPQ
-638 GVPADLQSAGK
+638 GVPADLQS
-649 QAISGGSKVPADLKS
+649 
-664 DGKQGTSKIEK
+664 DGKQETSKIEK

-699 EDVYQGF
+699 EDVYNGF

-716 PQKFKVLTEKARNN
+716 PQKFKVLTDKARNN
-730 ESLIS
+730 ESLI
-735 EKPLID
+735 EQKPLID

-753 MDDSLQFKLPAAQSP
+753 MDDSLQFKLPAVQSP
-768 TDNTDN
+768 TDFTDN
-774 TDSKEKSAE
+774 TDSKEKSAGQKNRSE
-783 SAKSAR
+783 DEDKSVSSVKSVGQR
-789 PKNGSEK
+789 NRSEN

-806 VGQKTGSEKE
+806 VGQKS
-816 EKSVSSVKSVG
+816 
-827 QKNTSEKE
+827 TSE
-835 QKSVSSVK
+835 
-843 SARQKN
+843 N
-849 TSEKEQK
+849 EQK

-891 MQSGQILEILLDD
+891 MLSGQILEILLDD

>member
-15 TQSLIDQFKTG
+15 TQSLIDQFKAG

-273 KDGSIDFEASA
+273 KDGSIDFKAPA
-284 LPLEHHKPSFSPLGE
+284 LPLEHHKPNFPPL
-299 KEVKSEERR
+299 KA
-308 VKNSNP
+308 P
-314 LGVPADLQS
+314 TD
-323 DGKQGTSKNE
+323 
-333 IIDVEAFETWK
+333 FETWK

-452 GAIDGIAKQLLDSDL
+452 GAIDGIAKQLLNSNL

-555 YYEYVAKR
+555 YYDYVAKR
-563 GVNIVKDLIAKYK
+563 GVNIVKELIAKYK
-576 EVAPYSEKPDTFF
+576 EVAPYSEEPDTFF

-630 QLLENTPQ
+630 LLMGNTPQ
-638 GVPADLQSAGK
+638 GVPADLQSDGK
-649 QAISGGSKVPADLKS
+649 QAI
-664 DGKQGTSKIEK
+664 SKIEK

-699 EDVYQGF
+699 EDVYNGF

-716 PQKFKVLTEKARNN
+716 PQKFKVLTDKARNN
-730 ESLIS
+730 ESLI
-735 EKPLID
+735 EQKPLID

-753 MDDSLQFKLPAAQSP
+753 MDDSLQFKLPA
-768 TDNTDN
+768 
-774 TDSKEKSAE
+774 EKTPVEQIA
-783 SAKSAR
+783 
-789 PKNGSEK
+789 
-796 EEKSVSSVKS
+796 EEKAPA
-806 VGQKTGSEKE
+806 EKASAAE
-816 EKSVSSVKSVG
+816 ETETIV
-827 QKNTSEKE
+827 
-835 QKSVSSVK
+835 
-843 SARQKN
+843 
-849 TSEKEQK
+849 
-856 SSAGEPEA
+856 
-864 ISPDVKK
+864 PDVKK

>member
-15 TQSLIDQFKTG
+15 TQSLIDQFKAG

-91 IHNVDIEDAI
+91 IHNVDIEDAV

-266 EEFEELK
+266 EEFEALK
-273 KDGSIDFEASA
+273 KDGSIDFEAPA
-284 LPLEHHKPSFSPLGE
+284 LPLEHHKPSFSPLSE

-308 VKNSNP
+308 VNNS
-314 LGVPADLQS
+314 S
-323 DGKQGTSKNE
+323 DFFDS
-333 IIDVEAFETWK
+333 EAFETWK

-540 DYLRDVIAEQANYAD
+540 DYLRDVIAEQTNYAD

-576 EVAPYSEKPDTFF
+576 EIAPYSEEPDTFF

-616 IDQDTIREKRKEVE
+616 IDQDTIREKLGEIDKI
-630 QLLENTPQ
+630 LGDDKSHT
-638 GVPADLQSAGK
+638 DLTNLTDIVNEEDAK
-649 QAISGGSKVPADLKS
+649 
-664 DGKQGTSKIEK
+664 KIEK

-699 EDVYQGF
+699 DDVYNGF

-716 PQKFKVLTEKARNN
+716 PQKFKVLTDKARNN
-730 ESLIS
+730 ESLIA

-753 MDDSLQFKLPAAQSP
+753 MDDSLQFKLPAVQSP
-768 TDNTDN
+768 TDFTDN

-783 SAKSAR
+783 SNS
-789 PKNGSEK
+789 
-796 EEKSVSSVKS
+796 
-806 VGQKTGSEKE
+806 KE

-827 QKNTSEKE
+827 QKNTNENEK
-835 QKSVSSVK
+835 KSVSSAESVGP
-843 SARQKN
+843 KN
-849 TSEKEQK
+849 GSENEQK

>member
-15 TQSLIDQFKTG
+15 TQSLIDQFKAG

-273 KDGSIDFEASA
+273 KDGSIDFEAPA
-284 LPLEHHKPSFSPLGE
+284 LPLEHHKPNF
-299 KEVKSEERR
+299 
-308 VKNSNP
+308 
-314 LGVPADLQS
+314 PALKAPTD
-323 DGKQGTSKNE
+323 
-333 IIDVEAFETWK
+333 FETWK

-452 GAIDGIAKQLLDSDL
+452 GALDGIAKQLLNSNL

-555 YYEYVAKR
+555 YYDYVAKR

-576 EVAPYSEKPDTFF
+576 EVAPYSEEPDTFF

-630 QLLENTPQ
+630 LLTGNIPQ
-638 GVPADLQSAGK
+638 GVSADLQADGK
-649 QAISGGSKVPADLKS
+649 QA
-664 DGKQGTSKIEK
+664 TSKIEK

-699 EDVYQGF
+699 EDVYNGF

-716 PQKFKVLTEKARNN
+716 PQKFKILTDKARNN
-730 ESLIS
+730 ESLI
-735 EKPLID
+735 EQKPLID

-753 MDDSLQFKLPAAQSP
+753 MDDSLQFKLPA
-768 TDNTDN
+768 
-774 TDSKEKSAE
+774 EKTPVEQVA
-783 SAKSAR
+783 
-789 PKNGSEK
+789 
-796 EEKSVSSVKS
+796 EEKNA
-806 VGQKTGSEKE
+806 E
-816 EKSVSSVKSVG
+816 EKAPAEQVSE
-827 QKNTSEKE
+827 EKAPAE
-835 QKSVSSVK
+835 KA
-843 SARQKN
+843 SAAEE
-849 TSEKEQK
+849 TET
-856 SSAGEPEA
+856 
-864 ISPDVKK
+864 IVPDVKK

>member
-15 TQSLIDQFKTG
+15 TQSLIDQFKAG

-273 KDGSIDFEASA
+273 KDGSIDFEAPA
-284 LPLEHHKPSFSPLGE
+284 LPLEHHKPNFPPL
-299 KEVKSEERR
+299 KA
-308 VKNSNP
+308 P
-314 LGVPADLQS
+314 TD
-323 DGKQGTSKNE
+323 
-333 IIDVEAFETWK
+333 FETWK

-452 GAIDGIAKQLLDSDL
+452 GAIDGIAKQLLNSDL

-555 YYEYVAKR
+555 YYDYVAKR

-576 EVAPYSEKPDTFF
+576 EVAPYSEEPDTFF

-630 QLLENTPQ
+630 LLMGNIPQ
-638 GVPADLQSAGK
+638 GVPADLQSDGK
-649 QAISGGSKVPADLKS
+649 QA
-664 DGKQGTSKIEK
+664 TSKIEK

-699 EDVYQGF
+699 EDVYNGF

-716 PQKFKVLTEKARNN
+716 PQKFKVLTDKARNN
-730 ESLIS
+730 ESLI
-735 EKPLID
+735 EQKPLID

-753 MDDSLQFKLPAAQSP
+753 MDDSLQFKLTA
-768 TDNTDN
+768 
-774 TDSKEKSAE
+774 EKTPVEQVA
-783 SAKSAR
+783 
-789 PKNGSEK
+789 
-796 EEKSVSSVKS
+796 EEKAPA
-806 VGQKTGSEKE
+806 EKASAAE
-816 EKSVSSVKSVG
+816 ETETIV
-827 QKNTSEKE
+827 
-835 QKSVSSVK
+835 
-843 SARQKN
+843 
-849 TSEKEQK
+849 
-856 SSAGEPEA
+856 
-864 ISPDVKK
+864 PDVKK

>member
-193 QRGFRVLIAGS
+193 QRGFRMLIAGS

-273 KDGSIDFEASA
+273 KDGSIDFEAPA
-284 LPLEHHKPSFSPLGE
+284 LPLEHHKPNF
-299 KEVKSEERR
+299 
-308 VKNSNP
+308 
-314 LGVPADLQS
+314 PALKAPTD
-323 DGKQGTSKNE
+323 
-333 IIDVEAFETWK
+333 FETWK

-452 GAIDGIAKQLLDSDL
+452 GAIDGIAKQLLNSDL

-509 AYTIWLPVKGKHEI
+509 AYTVWLPTKGKHEI

-563 GVNIVKDLIAKYK
+563 GVNIVKELIAKYK
-576 EVAPYSEKPDTFF
+576 EIAPYSEEPDTFF

-630 QLLENTPQ
+630 QLE
-638 GVPADLQSAGK
+638 D
-649 QAISGGSKVPADLKS
+649 
-664 DGKQGTSKIEK
+664 TSKIEK

-699 EDVYQGF
+699 EDVYNGF

-716 PQKFKVLTEKARNN
+716 PQKFKVLTDKARNN

-768 TDNTDN
+768 TDFTDN

-789 PKNGSEK
+789 
-796 EEKSVSSVKS
+796 
-806 VGQKTGSEKE
+806 QKD
-816 EKSVSSVKSVG
+816 
-827 QKNTSEKE
+827 TSE
-835 QKSVSSVK
+835 
-843 SARQKN
+843 N
-849 TSEKEQK
+849 EQK
-856 SSAGEPEA
+856 SSAGEPGA
-864 ISPDVKK
+864 TSPDVKK

>member
-15 TQSLIDQFKTG
+15 TQSLIDQFKAG

-273 KDGSIDFEASA
+273 KDGSIDFEAPA
-284 LPLEHHKPSFSPLGE
+284 LPLEHHKPNF
-299 KEVKSEERR
+299 
-308 VKNSNP
+308 
-314 LGVPADLQS
+314 PALKAPTD
-323 DGKQGTSKNE
+323 
-333 IIDVEAFETWK
+333 FETWK

-351 TNAEGLKENLWYA
+351 TNAEGLKEDLWYA

-452 GAIDGIAKQLLDSDL
+452 GAIDGIAKQLLNSNL

-555 YYEYVAKR
+555 YYDYVAKR
-563 GVNIVKDLIAKYK
+563 GVNIVKELIAKYK
-576 EVAPYSEKPDTFF
+576 EVAPYSEEPDTFF

-630 QLLENTPQ
+630 LLMGNIPQ
-638 GVPADLQSAGK
+638 GVPTDLQ
-649 QAISGGSKVPADLKS
+649 S
-664 DGKQGTSKIEK
+664 DGKQATSKIEK

-699 EDVYQGF
+699 EDVYNGF

-716 PQKFKVLTEKARNN
+716 PQKFKVLTDKARNN
-730 ESLIS
+730 ESLI
-735 EKPLID
+735 EQKPLID

-753 MDDSLQFKLPAAQSP
+753 MDDSLQFKLPAEKTPVEQVA
-768 TDNTDN
+768 
-774 TDSKEKSAE
+774 KEKNA
-783 SAKSAR
+783 
-789 PKNGSEK
+789 
-796 EEKSVSSVKS
+796 EEKAPAEQVS
-806 VGQKTGSEKE
+806 E
-816 EKSVSSVKSVG
+816 EKAPA
-827 QKNTSEKE
+827 EKA
-835 QKSVSSVK
+835 
-843 SARQKN
+843 SAAEE
-849 TSEKEQK
+849 TET
-856 SSAGEPEA
+856 
-864 ISPDVKK
+864 IVPDVKK

>member
-1 MYRIPSTLNGDLDY
+1 MYRIPSTLNGDLNY
-15 TQSLIDQFKTG
+15 TQSLIDQFKAG

-266 EEFEELK
+266 EEFEKLK
-273 KDGSIDFEASA
+273 KDGSIDFEAPA
-284 LPLEHHKPSFSPLGE
+284 LPLEHHKPNF
-299 KEVKSEERR
+299 
-308 VKNSNP
+308 
-314 LGVPADLQS
+314 PALKAPTD
-323 DGKQGTSKNE
+323 
-333 IIDVEAFETWK
+333 FETWK

-452 GAIDGIAKQLLDSDL
+452 GAIDGIAKQLLNSDL

-497 GRVGRVGDDPYP
+497 GRVGRVGDAPYP

-555 YYEYVAKR
+555 YYDYVAKR
-563 GVNIVKDLIAKYK
+563 GVNIVKELIAKYK
-576 EVAPYSEKPDTFF
+576 EVAPYSEEPDTFF

-630 QLLENTPQ
+630 LLMGNTPQ
-638 GVPADLQSAGK
+638 GVPADLQSDGK
-649 QAISGGSKVPADLKS
+649 QA
-664 DGKQGTSKIEK
+664 TSKIEK

-691 RGLDPRTD
+691 RGLAPRTD
-699 EDVYQGF
+699 EDVYNGF

-716 PQKFKVLTEKARNN
+716 PQKFKVLTDKARNN
-730 ESLIS
+730 ESLI
-735 EKPLID
+735 EQKPLID

-753 MDDSLQFKLPAAQSP
+753 MDDSLQFKLTA
-768 TDNTDN
+768 
-774 TDSKEKSAE
+774 EKTPVEQVA
-783 SAKSAR
+783 
-789 PKNGSEK
+789 
-796 EEKSVSSVKS
+796 EEKNA
-806 VGQKTGSEKE
+806 E
-816 EKSVSSVKSVG
+816 EKAPAEQVSE
-827 QKNTSEKE
+827 EKAPAE
-835 QKSVSSVK
+835 KA
-843 SARQKN
+843 SAAEE
-849 TSEKEQK
+849 TET
-856 SSAGEPEA
+856 
-864 ISPDVKK
+864 IVPDVKK

>member
-15 TQSLIDQFKTG
+15 TQSLIDQFKAG

-273 KDGSIDFEASA
+273 KDGSIDFEAPA
-284 LPLEHHKPSFSPLGE
+284 LPLEHHKPNFPPL
-299 KEVKSEERR
+299 KA
-308 VKNSNP
+308 P
-314 LGVPADLQS
+314 TD
-323 DGKQGTSKNE
+323 
-333 IIDVEAFETWK
+333 FETWK
-344 RRYAHKQ
+344 RRYAHNQ

-452 GAIDGIAKQLLDSDL
+452 GAIDGIAKQLLNSNL

-555 YYEYVAKR
+555 YYDYVAKR
-563 GVNIVKDLIAKYK
+563 GVNIVKELIAKYK
-576 EVAPYSEKPDTFF
+576 EVAPYSEEPDTFF

-630 QLLENTPQ
+630 LLMGNTPQ
-638 GVPADLQSAGK
+638 GVPADLQSDGK
-649 QAISGGSKVPADLKS
+649 QAI
-664 DGKQGTSKIEK
+664 SKIEK

-699 EDVYQGF
+699 EDVYNGF

-716 PQKFKVLTEKARNN
+716 PQKFKVLTDKARNN
-730 ESLIS
+730 ESLI
-735 EKPLID
+735 EQKPLID

-753 MDDSLQFKLPAAQSP
+753 MDDSLQFKLTA
-768 TDNTDN
+768 
-774 TDSKEKSAE
+774 EKTPVEQVA
-783 SAKSAR
+783 
-789 PKNGSEK
+789 
-796 EEKSVSSVKS
+796 EEKNA
-806 VGQKTGSEKE
+806 E
-816 EKSVSSVKSVG
+816 EKAPTEQVSE
-827 QKNTSEKE
+827 EKAPAE
-835 QKSVSSVK
+835 KA
-843 SARQKN
+843 SAAEE
-849 TSEKEQK
+849 TET
-856 SSAGEPEA
+856 
-864 ISPDVKK
+864 IVPDVKK

>member
-1 MYRIPSTLNGDLDY
+1 MYRIPSTLDGDLDY
-15 TQSLIDQFKTG
+15 TQSLIDQFKAG

-54 LRCAGGLVTPEQ
+54 LRCAGGLITPEQ

-91 IHNVDIEDAI
+91 IHNVDLQDAV

-161 PRKYKVAIDTSVAT
+161 PRKYKVAIDTSVET
-175 ANYSYIA
+175 ANFSYIA

-213 EVFDFLPEKDL
+213 EVFDFLPEVDL

-253 YKYGTEEA
+253 YKYGSEEA

-266 EEFEELK
+266 EEFEALK
-273 KDGSIDFEASA
+273 KDGSIDFYAPA
-284 LPLEHHKPSFSPLGE
+284 LPLEHHKPSFAPLVVKNE
-299 KEVKSEERR
+299 NSVKSE
-308 VKNSNP
+308 NSIKSEE
-314 LGVPADLQS
+314 LGARS
-323 DGKQGTSKNE
+323 SSE
-333 IIDVEAFETWK
+333 AIIDEQAFQKWK
-344 RRYAHKQ
+344 SRYAHKQ
-351 TNAEGLKENLWYA
+351 TNQEGLKENLWYA
-364 YIPLR
+364 YIPLK

-384 LGNYGN
+384 MANYGN

-402 VRNIPEEYLTNIY
+402 VRNIPEEYLPNIY
-415 AFFKKLG
+415 QFYKKLG
-422 VYQID
+422 IYQVD

-452 GAIDGIAKQLLDSDL
+452 GAIDAIAKRLLQSDL
-467 NLDAI
+467 DLDAI
-472 PDFELRMNGCTNICA
+472 PELEIRMNGCTNICA
-487 LATWGDLGFS
+487 VATWADLGFS

-509 AYTIWLPVKGKHEI
+509 AYTVWLPVKGKHEL

-532 KKIPAFVE
+532 KKIPEFIE
-540 DYLRDVIAEQANYAD
+540 DYLRDVIAEQSNHAD
-555 YYEYVAKR
+555 YYDYVAKR
-563 GVNIVKDLIAKYK
+563 GVETVRELLKKYK
-576 EVAPYSEKPDTFF
+576 ELPSFDEKPDTFY
-589 DFGDDE
+589 DWGDDE

-616 IDQDTIREKRKEVE
+616 IDQDTIREKRKEVDSLLGKDLIEADAKQTKASEDGASQAFEKLDSEE
-630 QLLENTPQ
+630 QN
-638 GVPADLQSAGK
+638 
-649 QAISGGSKVPADLKS
+649 KV
-664 DGKQGTSKIEK
+664 EK

-699 EDVYQGF
+699 DDVYNGF
-706 EKEFIAAGII
+706 EKEFIEAGII
-716 PQKFKVLTEKARNN
+716 PQKFKVLTDKARKGD
-730 ESLIS
+730 SLIS
-735 EKPLID
+735 EKALID
-741 ELADLLNDLYQN
+741 ELADLLNELYQN
-753 MDDSLQFKLPAAQSP
+753 MDDSLQFKVPAEKAHADSAELDS
-768 TDNTDN
+768 TDQDKQNSQEQDKQKQ
-774 TDSKEKSAE
+774 DSKEQAQGANEQDFKEQAQGTNE
-783 SAKSAR
+783 QGASAKSA
-789 PKNGSEK
+789 SESL
-796 EEKSVSSVKS
+796 E
-806 VGQKTGSEKE
+806 
-816 EKSVSSVKSVG
+816 
-827 QKNTSEKE
+827 
-835 QKSVSSVK
+835 
-843 SARQKN
+843 
-849 TSEKEQK
+849 
-856 SSAGEPEA
+856 
-864 ISPDVKK
+864 PDVKK

-891 MQSGQILEILLDD
+891 MKSGQLLEILLDD

-912 GSVKNEGHTILSTEK
+912 GSVKGEGHTVVSTEK
-927 VENYWKVLIK
+927 VEDYWKVLIRK
-937 KK
+937 K

>member
-15 TQSLIDQFKTG
+15 TQSLIDQFKAG

-273 KDGSIDFEASA
+273 KDGSIDFEAPA
-284 LPLEHHKPSFSPLGE
+284 LPLEHHKPSFSPLDA
-299 KEVKSEERR
+299 
-308 VKNSNP
+308 P
-314 LGVPADLQS
+314 TD
-323 DGKQGTSKNE
+323 
-333 IIDVEAFETWK
+333 FETWK

-555 YYEYVAKR
+555 YYDYVAKR

-576 EVAPYSEKPDTFF
+576 EVAPYSEEPDTFF

-630 QLLENTPQ
+630 QLE
-638 GVPADLQSAGK
+638 D
-649 QAISGGSKVPADLKS
+649 
-664 DGKQGTSKIEK
+664 TSKIEK

-699 EDVYQGF
+699 DDVYNGF

-716 PQKFKVLTEKARNN
+716 PQKFKVLTDKARNN

-768 TDNTDN
+768 TDFTDN

-783 SAKSAR
+783 SNS
-789 PKNGSEK
+789 K

-806 VGQKTGSEKE
+806 VG
-816 EKSVSSVKSVG
+816 
-827 QKNTSEKE
+827 
-835 QKSVSSVK
+835 
-843 SARQKN
+843 QKN

>member
-15 TQSLIDQFKTG
+15 TQSLIDQFKAG

-273 KDGSIDFEASA
+273 KDGSIDFKAPA
-284 LPLEHHKPSFSPLGE
+284 LPLVHHKPNFPPL
-299 KEVKSEERR
+299 KA
-308 VKNSNP
+308 P
-314 LGVPADLQS
+314 TD
-323 DGKQGTSKNE
+323 
-333 IIDVEAFETWK
+333 FETWK

-452 GAIDGIAKQLLDSDL
+452 GAIDGIAKQLLNSDL

-555 YYEYVAKR
+555 YYDYVAKR
-563 GVNIVKDLIAKYK
+563 GVNIVKELIAKYK
-576 EVAPYSEKPDTFF
+576 EVAPYAEEPDTFF

-630 QLLENTPQ
+630 LLMGNTPQ
-638 GVPADLQSAGK
+638 GVPADLQSDGK
-649 QAISGGSKVPADLKS
+649 QAI
-664 DGKQGTSKIEK
+664 SKIEK

-699 EDVYQGF
+699 EDVYNGF

-716 PQKFKVLTEKARNN
+716 PQKFKVLTDKARNN
-730 ESLIS
+730 KSLIA

-741 ELADLLNDLYQN
+741 ELAQLLNDLYQN
-753 MDDSLQFKLPAAQSP
+753 MDDSLQFKLPSDSSQ
-768 TDNTDN
+768 TDAK
-774 TDSKEKSAE
+774 DSKEKDNQ
-783 SAKSAR
+783 K
-789 PKNGSEK
+789 
-796 EEKSVSSVKS
+796 EKSVESVKS
-806 VGQKTGSEKE
+806 VCVSESKNEEKE
-816 EKSVSSVKSVG
+816 
-827 QKNTSEKE
+827 
-835 QKSVSSVK
+835 
-843 SARQKN
+843 SA
-849 TSEKEQK
+849 
-856 SSAGEPEA
+856 A

>member
-15 TQSLIDQFKTG
+15 TQSLIDQFKAG

-182 DLGLQARIKDG
+182 DLGLQARIKDD

-266 EEFEELK
+266 KEFEELK
-273 KDGSIDFEASA
+273 KDDSIDFEAPA
-284 LPLEHHKPSFSPLGE
+284 LPLEHHKPSFSPLSE

-308 VKNSNP
+308 VKNS
-314 LGVPADLQS
+314 S
-323 DGKQGTSKNE
+323 DFFDS
-333 IIDVEAFETWK
+333 EAFETWK

-427 YPVVVTNLTC
+427 YPVVITNLTC

-555 YYEYVAKR
+555 YYDYVAKR

-576 EVAPYSEKPDTFF
+576 EVAPYSEEPDTFF

-616 IDQDTIREKRKEVE
+616 IDQDTIREKLREIEKI
-630 QLLENTPQ
+630 LGDDKSHT
-638 GVPADLQSAGK
+638 DLTNLTDIVNEEDAK
-649 QAISGGSKVPADLKS
+649 
-664 DGKQGTSKIEK
+664 KIEK

-699 EDVYQGF
+699 DDVYNGF

-716 PQKFKVLTEKARNN
+716 PQKFKVLTDKARNN
-730 ESLIS
+730 ESLIA

-753 MDDSLQFKLPAAQSP
+753 MDDSLQFKLPAVQSP
-768 TDNTDN
+768 TDNTDL
-774 TDSKEKSAE
+774 KEKSAE
-783 SAKSAR
+783 SNSKEEKSVGEE
-789 PKNGSEK
+789 NGSGN

-806 VGQKTGSEKE
+806 VGPKNGNENEEKSASSAKSARQKNGSENE

-827 QKNTSEKE
+827 
-835 QKSVSSVK
+835 
-843 SARQKN
+843 QKN

>member
-1 MYRIPSTLNGDLDY
+1 MYRIPSTLNGDLAY
-15 TQSLIDQFKTG
+15 TQSLIDQFKAG

-273 KDGSIDFEASA
+273 KDGSIDFEAPA
-284 LPLEHHKPSFSPLGE
+284 LPLEHHKPFFSPLDA
-299 KEVKSEERR
+299 
-308 VKNSNP
+308 P
-314 LGVPADLQS
+314 TD
-323 DGKQGTSKNE
+323 
-333 IIDVEAFETWK
+333 FETWK

-452 GAIDGIAKQLLDSDL
+452 GAIDGIAKQLLNSDL

-509 AYTIWLPVKGKHEI
+509 AYTVWLPTKGKHEI

-563 GVNIVKDLIAKYK
+563 GVNIVKELIAKYK
-576 EVAPYSEKPDTFF
+576 EIAPYSEEPDTFF

-630 QLLENTPQ
+630 QLLSE
-638 GVPADLQSAGK
+638 GK
-649 QAISGGSKVPADLKS
+649 QDTA
-664 DGKQGTSKIEK
+664 KIEK

-699 EDVYQGF
+699 DDVYNGF

-716 PQKFKVLTEKARNN
+716 PQKFKILTNKARSN
-730 ESLIS
+730 ESLMA

-753 MDDSLQFKLPAAQSP
+753 MDDSLQFKLPAVQNP

-774 TDSKEKSAE
+774 TDSKEKSA
-783 SAKSAR
+783 
-789 PKNGSEK
+789 
-796 EEKSVSSVKS
+796 
-806 VGQKTGSEKE
+806 GQKNRSEKE

-827 QKNTSEKE
+827 QKNTNE
-835 QKSVSSVK
+835 
-843 SARQKN
+843 N
-849 TSEKEQK
+849 EQK
-856 SSAGEPEA
+856 SSAGEPGA
-864 ISPDVKK
+864 TSPDVKK